1 MGQQDAQVLMELI
14 AGSRSQ
20 CHKGKVADYIPML
33 AKAAAGTLGIAIHRI
48 GEKNPLEAG
57 DSTTVF
63 TMQSI
68 SKVFTLILALMDWG
82 EEAIFEKVGME
93 PTGDNFNSMIKLE
106 LVESGRP
113 FNPMINAGAIAISS
127 LIKGATPQIKFKRIL
142 AFIRII
148 AGDDELDYDREIFNS
163 EVATADRNRS
173 LGYFLKHNG
182 ILEGNVEGH
191 LQVYFKHCS
200 IAVTC
205 KHLARMAMIMAN
217 NGLDPDNGKEII
229 PRRYVQ
235 IAKVFMISCGMYN
248 ASGEFAIQVG
258 IPAKSGVSGG
268 IMAIVPGEMGISV
281 IGPALSNKG
290 NSVAGV
296 HLLQKLSEEWQL
308 NMF

>member
-1 MGQQDAQVLMELI
+1 MNQDDKQVLMDLVNQ
-14 AGSRSQ
+14 SRSK
-20 CHKGKVADYIPML
+20 CSEGKVADYIPML
-33 AKAAAGTLGIAIHRI
+33 ARASGETLGIAIHRM
-48 GEKNPLEAG
+48 GEHPIVAG
-57 DSTTVF
+57 DSSTVF

-68 SKVFTLILALMDWG
+68 SKVFTLVLALMDWG
-82 EEAIFEKVGME
+82 EESIFEKVGME
-93 PTGDNFNSMIKLE
+93 PTGDNFNSMVKLE
-106 LVESGRP
+106 LVEPGRP
-113 FNPMINAGAIAISS
+113 FNPMINAGAIAITS
-127 LIKGATPQIKFKRIL
+127 LIKGSSSTHKFRRIL
-142 AFIRII
+142 AFIRKV
-148 AGDDELDYDREIFNS
+148 AGDNSLVYDQEVFES

-173 LGYFLKHNG
+173 LGYFLKHNHF
-182 ILEGNVEGH
+182 LEGNVEAH

-200 IAVTC
+200 IAVNC

-217 NGLDPDNGKEII
+217 DGIDPDNGKAII

-268 IMAIVPGEMGISV
+268 IMAIVPGKMGISV
-281 IGPALSNKG
+281 IGPALSAKG

-296 HLLQKLSEEWQL
+296 HLLQKLSEKWRL

>member
-1 MGQQDAQVLMELI
+1 MEPNDERILADLI

-20 CHKGKVADYIPML
+20 CQLGKVADYIPML
-33 AKAAAGTLGIAIHRI
+33 AQASVDTLGIAVHRI
-48 GEKNPLEAG
+48 GEQPVEAG
-57 DSTTVF
+57 DHPELF

-82 EEAIFEKVGME
+82 EAYIFDKVGME
-93 PTGDNFNSMIKLE
+93 PSGDNFNSMVKLE
-106 LVESGRP
+106 LVDPGRP
-113 FNPMINAGAIAISS
+113 FNPMINAGAIAVSS
-127 LIKGATPQIKFKRIL
+127 LIKGATPQIKFRRIL
-142 AFIRII
+142 SFIRTI
-148 AGDDELDYDREIFNS
+148 AGDHSLDYDLEVFNS
-163 EVATADRNRS
+163 ELATADRNRS
-173 LGYFLKHNG
+173 LGYFLKHNRF
-182 ILEGNVEGH
+182 LDGNVEAH

-200 IAVTC
+200 IAVSC

-217 NGLDPDNGKEII
+217 NGIDPATGKVLI

-235 IAKVFMISCGMYN
+235 IAKVLMLSCGMYN

-258 IPAKSGVSGG
+258 IPAKSGVSGA
-268 IMAIVPGEMGISV
+268 IMAIVPGRMGISV

-296 HLLQKLSEEWQL
+296 HLLQKLSEKWQL